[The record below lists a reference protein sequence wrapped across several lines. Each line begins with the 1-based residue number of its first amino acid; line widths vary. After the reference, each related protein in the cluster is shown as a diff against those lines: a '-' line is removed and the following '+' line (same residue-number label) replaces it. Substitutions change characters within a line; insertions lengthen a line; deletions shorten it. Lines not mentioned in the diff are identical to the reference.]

1 MSMNCMEAMDCAR
14 GVESGAGEVA
24 VLGLCV
30 GRYVQSA
37 SVDITELKH
46 LRSSEH
52 PLHHVLKKRRC
63 QAS

>member
-37 SVDITELKH
+37 SVDITELKSPPTKCSISGAVSTH
-46 LRSSEH
+46 CTMS
-52 PLHHVLKKRRC
+52 
-63 QAS
+63 